1 MVLGEVQHDDVLVD
15 LEPYLVGRGALPGLL
30 RLLLGL
36 GYTLDLWG
44 ALEPTCAPVLAWE
57 CLALIASESWVEA
70 SRGVGYY
77 WESESLYL

>member
-44 ALEPTCAPVLAWE
+44 AIGADFRPSPSV
-57 CLALIASESWVEA
+57 
-70 SRGVGYY
+70 GVG
-77 WESESLYL
+77 WP